1 LQLSITNTKLED
13 ILLDIEDVAGS
24 KNLAQ
29 KYLGK
34 ELAKILKKR
43 INELKAA
50 DTFAKYLSF
59 GIGKP
64 HSLEGIA
71 FKDCYGISIDAHRR
85 LVVKPIAENTSAEAL
100 AECKT
105 VEIRGIVEYHGAK
118 NEWIIP

>member
-1 LQLSITNTKLED
+1 MQLSIANTKLED
-13 ILLDIEDVAGS
+13 IVLDIEDVTSS

-29 KYLGK
+29 KCLGK
-34 ELAKILKKR
+34 ELARVLKKR

-50 DTFAKYLSF
+50 ETFAKYLSF

-64 HSLEGIA
+64 HSLEGTA
-71 FKDCYGISIDAHRR
+71 FKDCYGVSLDAHRR
-85 LVVKPIAENTSAEAL
+85 LVVKPITENISAEAL

-105 VEIRGIVEYHGAK
+105 VEIRGIVEYHGTK

>member
-1 LQLSITNTKLED
+1 MQLSITNTKLED

-50 DTFAKYLSF
+50 DTFAKYLSS
-59 GIGKP
+59 
-64 HSLEGIA
+64 HL
-71 FKDCYGISIDAHRR
+71 H
-85 LVVKPIAENTSAEAL
+85 
-100 AECKT
+100 
-105 VEIRGIVEYHGAK
+105 
-118 NEWIIP
+118 